1 MSAQPNNLYEIDS
14 LIEGFLQE
22 HQAGISTIHKIYL
35 HNTDKLAIQSFIA
48 ELMDELR
55 TGCVSFFN
63 KDFPFEELNSYLFYI
78 VNAFAKK
85 QSQKSQPKLKSQY
98 VCPGCLYFG
107 NQNSVEYINKV
118 FKCDICNNELKSLSD
133 PKSILFRRTFFRHN
147 KQGYH
152 CQDCERFIP
161 HPLDESPV
169 ISCPYFDCCFVGGW
183 GELKRMHHPSFQ
195 KNIESLILDAP
206 QEDGKNLHH
215 ILPDKKIDVQTQL
228 EMKEELERKVSLLH
242 NIIDAQHN
250 SVPYNSTQFTAK
262 HKMFCYQ
269 AFDNMLKKFPEEMV
283 DYLLN
288 SSRSGGFQHKVFQEY
303 IRLLEESL
311 PIIFKKHKKL
321 CQITSLLDDN
331 LSLFDGI
338 STFEGIINDRGVI
351 KNGTTEFYIGGRKSQ
366 LTKPFYI
373 GKLLN
378 ILDSKSKKSLMDNVV
393 DYTFSLIKMRD
404 MVPGTDVIVSHLRVP
419 PHYQMGGMVYVNRV
433 RKKIIDRAH
442 QLEKESNNE

>member
-1 MSAQPNNLYEIDS
+1 
-14 LIEGFLQE
+14 
-22 HQAGISTIHKIYL
+22 
-35 HNTDKLAIQSFIA
+35 
-48 ELMDELR
+48 
-55 TGCVSFFN
+55 
-63 KDFPFEELNSYLFYI
+63 
-78 VNAFAKK
+78 
-85 QSQKSQPKLKSQY
+85 
-98 VCPGCLYFG
+98 
-107 NQNSVEYINKV
+107 
-118 FKCDICNNELKSLSD
+118 
-133 PKSILFRRTFFRHN
+133 
-147 KQGYH
+147 
-152 CQDCERFIP
+152 
-161 HPLDESPV
+161 
-169 ISCPYFDCCFVGGW
+169 
-183 GELKRMHHPSFQ
+183 
-195 KNIESLILDAP
+195 
-206 QEDGKNLHH
+206 
-215 ILPDKKIDVQTQL
+215 
-228 EMKEELERKVSLLH
+228 MKEELERKVSLLH

-338 STFEGIINDRGVI
+338 STFEGIINDKGVI

-433 RKKIIDRAH
+433 RKKIVERAL
-442 QLEKESNNE
+442 QLENNSDEYENI